1 MTVRH
6 MKIFIEVY
14 QTGSVTKAAE
24 KLFVTQPSVTR
35 AIQELERYYG
45 TALFERINRRLC
57 ITEAGKQLYGYALHI
72 VDSFDR
78 MEKSLRNW
86 DELGV
91 LRVGASAT
99 LGSMLLPR
107 VLKEYQSTHPGLT
120 VKATVT
126 NGTKL
131 QAMLEHNELDFAL
144 IEGNVTG
151 ENLVSEVLCEDRL
164 ILLLPPGSELLTR
177 EKLLLSDL
185 APYPFLLRE
194 KESVCRNLLD
204 HLFALHHLTVTP
216 LMESVS
222 SHAIVQ
228 GVHEGLGISFLPE
241 RLVRHS
247 VESGFIA
254 TRPVADEDFVRKN
267 AVVWHRNKLLPA
279 SAKDFI
285 ALCRRAAEP
294 YGL

>member
-1 MTVRH
+1 MTIRH
-6 MKIFIEVY
+6 LKIFIEVY
-14 QTGSVTKAAE
+14 QTGNITKAA
-24 KLFVTQPSVTR
+24 KQLYMTQPVVSRTIR
-35 AIQELERYYG
+35 ELERYYG
-45 TALFERINRRLC
+45 IQLFERINQR
-57 ITEAGKQLYGYALHI
+57 ISVTEAGQQFYAYALHI
-72 VDSFDR
+72 IDSFDR

-91 LRVGASAT
+91 IRVGASVT

-107 VLKEYQSTHPGLT
+107 VLKEYQSTHSGMT
-120 VKATVT
+120 VKAAVT

-131 QAMLEHNELDFAL
+131 QTMLEHNELDFAL
-144 IEGNVTG
+144 IEGNAAG
-151 ENLVSEVLCEDRL
+151 ENLVSEVLGEDRL
-164 ILLLPPGSELLTR
+164 ILLLPPDSELLTR
-177 EKLLLSDL
+177 KRLVLSDL

-194 KESVCRNLLD
+194 GESVSRLLLD
-204 HLFALHHLTVTP
+204 HLFALHNLTVTP

-222 SHAIVQ
+222 THAIVQ
-228 GVHEGLGISFLPE
+228 GVHEGLGLSFLPE

-254 TRPVADEDFVRKN
+254 TRPVDDEDFLRKN
-267 AVVWHRNKLLPA
+267 YVVWHKNKLLPA

-285 ALCRRAAEP
+285 ALCHRAAES